1 MITLH
6 TEILKENGKN
16 KFAILPYKEYSKLI
30 EYAEDLEDL
39 LDLRKAK
46 KANQGE
52 KTFSLEDVMSK
63 LGIE

>member
-1 MITLH
+1 MLLGHADKIYD
-6 TEILKENGKN
+6 K
-16 KFAILPYKEYSKLI
+16 AILPYKEYSKLI
-30 EYAEDLEDL
+30 EYTEDLEDL

-52 KTFSLEDVMSK
+52 KTFSLEDAMSK